1 MNIPNTQNFFNPDYD
16 KHGDG
21 YIPDAMNK
29 KTSASNNFTM
39 QTQDLH
45 ERMSAASENE
55 KNLNKYSNASG
66 IIDNS
71 NVNNSN
77 PTANIVQQQVQQM
90 SAPLQE
96 NRPTVIRSPASD
108 MNATT
113 VRMDMK
119 GNVIQNPVI
128 DNHNAAVQMNVLNNF
143 NSPNHQ
149 FDFGNNNNDKANSN
163 PTNSF
168 NSPGSPDS
176 SEYGHSYSGSN
187 ENGPASS
194 ANTAEE
200 FLQQL
205 NINDNVTK
213 NKMNTVNI
221 NPMDTMRGSD
231 IYTGYKKIKDMSE
244 LAAIP
249 AASVLTSLQAKIKL
263 GRSYTK
269 SEANALNKALHDNGL
284 RKIDTIPKIKHGEV
298 AFNLETIARKA
309 GCKKI
314 IIERNLAKNVRDGY
328 FTGVRADG
336 STIRISFSQIDKMNI
351 DYSGFGKT
359 DAKTY
364 FSTYLTHKNAKQLTA
379 VQNGKLIAELCERSN
394 TLSRLNINNMSAT
407 QLKRAYNSY
416 ISSNTENSFAV
427 NEKNAKI
434 DTYNPWKNIKISD
447 NDLAVIDHMIAVKQE
462 SEVAKRSLGLNG
474 RTKKAYQKEAARQIQ
489 DSDIYQGY
497 STIHQSYTTLR
508 NTIQAPYRMNESYH
522 ARNKRNLRRK
532 NNKYE
537 KQAFK
542 ANKQKQKY
550 QRKLNNPK
558 TSLENS
564 AKYEQEITKSNK
576 LIEKY
581 HTKSDIVQE
590 KFEKLYGKDGKITK
604 RQERLSRFDKNKR
617 KENRKLKKRGKKY
630 SRKLNKNNVERKKLK
645 QVAKD
650 TAKAVLNIAS
660 NLLKSKAFLIA
671 AAGLAGMVFLMAI
684 FSSVS
689 TSINSAVKNISDSQQ
704 SENSLGNSF
713 LNTATVVNNYSDAL
727 TEASANNNA
736 IAVEKRLY
744 DTFHNIYNEFTNAD
758 VAGVLGNVYYD
769 TNYNPYYMD
778 DSHFGI
784 AKWDGEQWDA
794 LLEYCSAKG
803 LDPYNPNDTEGSLNA
818 QMQYLAEHIKD
829 RYPTEYEDTLDNAGH
844 AAEYYF
850 YNFINA
856 FDDGSLGGRIEKAKE
871 IYNKML
877 AWDLYYMV
885 DGSPN
890 TQLTGTAVADLSA
903 VYRGEKFNKNVPAD
917 SDNNDW
923 SAGYI
928 KSLIEQAHL
937 DIDNGVFA
945 SSSAMA
951 YKDFAEAN
959 HCFITRNEAI
969 EHKEWIKQGYIAV
982 FSGNFYNNNPDN
994 EEEGRAA
1001 LFITS
1006 DNDNNFAVIEGSSY
1020 GANHVYKNEQWT
1032 AVGVYG
1038 NENDKTICSKIY
1050 SYDNSS
1056 LLGFYAWHSCD
1067 KPYDSEDNWNDGNDN
1082 WDSDDGWNDNWN
1094 DSSDSSD
1101 SSGDFS
1107 NDNSY
1112 WDDYDWGNTGSSDDD
1127 NPYLNDPEW

>member
-21 YIPDAMNK
+21 YIPDAMNQ

-108 MNATT
+108 INATT

-128 DNHNAAVQMNVLNNF
+128 DNHNAAVQMNVLNSF

-149 FDFGNNNNDKANSN
+149 FDFGNNNNDKANSS

-187 ENGPASS
+187 ENGPAFS

-244 LAAIP
+244 LAVIP

-298 AFNLETIARKA
+298 AFNLETIAKKA
-309 GCKKI
+309 GCEKI
-314 IIERNLAKNVRDGY
+314 IIERNLAKNIMDGY

-336 STIRISFSQIDKMNI
+336 STIRISFSKIDKMNI

-394 TLSRLNINNMSAT
+394 TLSRLNINNMSAA

-427 NEKNAKI
+427 NGKNAKI

-474 RTKKAYQKEAARQIQ
+474 KTKKAYQKEAARQIQ

-550 QRKLNNPK
+550 QKKLNNPK

-564 AKYEQEITKSNK
+564 AKYEQKITKNNK

-660 NLLKSKAFLIA
+660 NLLKSKAFLIV

-689 TSINSAVKNISDSQQ
+689 TSVNSAVKNISDSQQ

-803 LDPYNPNDTEGSLNA
+803 LDPYNPDDTEGSLNA
-818 QMQYLAEHIKD
+818 QMQYLAEHIKG

-1056 LLGFYAWHSCD
+1056 LLGFYAWYSCD

-1107 NDNSY
+1107 NDSSY

-1127 NPYLNDPEW
+1127 DPYLNDPEW